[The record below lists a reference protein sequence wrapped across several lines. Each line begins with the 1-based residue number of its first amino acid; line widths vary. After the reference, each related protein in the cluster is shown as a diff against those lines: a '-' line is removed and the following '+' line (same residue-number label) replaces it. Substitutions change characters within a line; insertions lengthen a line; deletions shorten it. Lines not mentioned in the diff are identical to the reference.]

1 MVWQSW
7 LAEHWFDLI
16 QTLGVV
22 GGLLFTSH
30 ALRRDEK
37 ARRVSNLIELT
48 RQHRELWMRLFD
60 QPEIFRILRPDANLA
75 KEPMTEKEE
84 CFVRFLILHLNA
96 FYQAIKA
103 DFLDQ
108 PAGLRTDINTFF
120 ALPIPQAVWNGMK
133 PFCDADFVAFVE
145 KTKKAPPD
153 RVSD

>member
-1 MVWQSW
+1 MVLQNW

-48 RQHRELWMRLFD
+48 RQHRELWMRLLE
-60 QPEIFRILRPDANLA
+60 QSELFRILHPDANLL
-75 KEPMTEKEE
+75 KKPMTEKEE
-84 CFVRFLILHLNA
+84 RFVRFLILHLNA

-108 PAGLRTDINTFF
+108 PAGLRADIKTFF
-120 ALPIPQAVWNGMK
+120 ALPIPQAVWKGMK
-133 PFCDADFVAFVE
+133 PFCDGDFVEFVE
-145 KTKKAPPD
+145 TK
-153 RVSD
+153 